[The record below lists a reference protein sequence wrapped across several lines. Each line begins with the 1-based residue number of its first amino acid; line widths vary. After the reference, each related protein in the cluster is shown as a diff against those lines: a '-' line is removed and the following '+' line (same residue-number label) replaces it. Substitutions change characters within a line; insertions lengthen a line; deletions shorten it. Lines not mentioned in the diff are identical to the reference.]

1 MDDYLNS
8 AISHYKSLFNL
19 PSYRTLV
26 TILFVLTSVSE
37 GVAFSF
43 IKYQSI
49 LTGVAFGI
57 TAFFFPCIMSD
68 FVTQRA
74 FMRGDSLFTLRR
86 HAGLSLFSCIVWGL
100 SSIIGAAAT
109 NLSTTAFDLFSKSLL
124 LSFAFVTA
132 FRFLIINSTSSL
144 GTGRKVATILLQ
156 PLFCFVVVIA
166 YFPIL
171 GAKDFFLIL
180 FDTITLLGA
189 SIVFSRI
196 IDSYGKRTIGI
207 GAIDLFKAFVNS
219 WAEGIPT
226 GLEYQFEKLGEE
238 IDVEIDLLAFEDC
251 ENPFAIMVVP
261 ALHPGPFR
269 NVGSSTI
276 PYDIQE
282 KLSNKTGAVV
292 CVPHGTAGHELDLTS
307 AGQREKVI
315 QAVVESIPIKGSF
328 KGITRMV
335 RVEKDYFKASCQV
348 LGRSA
353 LVTLTCSP
361 RSTEDLPTSL
371 GKALTKFS
379 LDSGL
384 DGAVI
389 IDSHNCI
396 EQEASFLSMADTLV
410 LQECAKEAIRRV
422 VNEKRSHFEC
432 GVSHIVP
439 EEFSMNDGMGPGGI
453 VVLVLKTKSDHTAY
467 VTIDGNNMIK
477 GVREKI
483 LESII
488 NLGINDCKIFT
499 TDTHVVNAIGPSKR
513 GYHPIG
519 EKIEQKKL
527 LDLIRKATQEA
538 LSNLRVAKVAFKK
551 IKVKKVKVLGEK
563 NILEITRLVD
573 VIMKKIKTLAVTIF
587 LPAIILAVAL
597 TAFF

>member
-307 AGQREKVI
+307 A
-315 QAVVESIPIKGSF
+315 
-328 KGITRMV
+328 
-335 RVEKDYFKASCQV
+335 
-348 LGRSA
+348 
-353 LVTLTCSP
+353 
-361 RSTEDLPTSL
+361 
-371 GKALTKFS
+371 
-379 LDSGL
+379 
-384 DGAVI
+384 
-389 IDSHNCI
+389 
-396 EQEASFLSMADTLV
+396 
-410 LQECAKEAIRRV
+410 
-422 VNEKRSHFEC
+422 
-432 GVSHIVP
+432 
-439 EEFSMNDGMGPGGI
+439 FSMRF
-453 VVLVLKTKSDHTAY
+453 SF
-467 VTIDGNNMIK
+467 VT
-477 GVREKI
+477 
-483 LESII
+483 
-488 NLGINDCKIFT
+488 
-499 TDTHVVNAIGPSKR
+499 P
-513 GYHPIG
+513 
-519 EKIEQKKL
+519 
-527 LDLIRKATQEA
+527 
-538 LSNLRVAKVAFKK
+538 
-551 IKVKKVKVLGEK
+551 
-563 NILEITRLVD
+563 
-573 VIMKKIKTLAVTIF
+573 
-587 LPAIILAVAL
+587 
-597 TAFF
+597 